1 MARKMNMNYPVVDT
15 EGNEEGISNRKR
27 SKVEEIFNVVNV
39 SRARFEDKKL
49 DTEDKQ
55 IKSLDR
61 F

>member
-1 MARKMNMNYPVVDT
+1 MNYPVLDT
-15 EGNEEGISNRKR
+15 EGNEEGISTRKR

-39 SRARFEDKKL
+39 SRARFEDKSL
-49 DTEDKQ
+49 DIEDKQ